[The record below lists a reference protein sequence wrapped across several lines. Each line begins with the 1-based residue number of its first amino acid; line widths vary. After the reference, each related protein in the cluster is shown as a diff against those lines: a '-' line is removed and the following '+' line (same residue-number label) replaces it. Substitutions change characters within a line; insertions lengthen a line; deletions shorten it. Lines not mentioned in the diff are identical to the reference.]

1 MSWMKRLELFF
12 VLLLSVSLFL
22 PFASAVDTA
31 NLTVVQITG
40 WKFFSQYPIV
50 TILTVIL
57 FLLLTFQLIHSKIVN
72 SLLTLFLG
80 ILVIYLYSIPLGEFA
95 QLSKELLQQLPVGYY
110 ASALLVFV
118 MGALTIH
125 KTFFR

>member
-1 MSWMKRLELFF
+1 MKRLELFC
-12 VLLLSVSLFL
+12 VLLFGISLFL
-22 PFASAVDTA
+22 PFSIALDLS
-31 NLTVVQITG
+31 NYSFVQING

-50 TILTVIL
+50 TILAVIL
-57 FLLLTFQLIHSKIVN
+57 FLLLTFQLIHSKIIN

-80 ILVIYLYSIPLGEFA
+80 ILVIYLYSIPLGEIA

-118 MGALTIH
+118 MGSLTIH
-125 KTFFR
+125 KTFFH

>member
-1 MSWMKRLELFF
+1 MKRLELFC
-12 VLLLSVSLFL
+12 VLLFGISLFL
-22 PFASAVDTA
+22 PFSSALDLS
-31 NLTVVQITG
+31 NYSFVQING

-50 TILTVIL
+50 TILAVIL
-57 FLLLTFQLIHSKIVN
+57 FLLLTFQLIHSKIIN

-80 ILVIYLYSIPLGEFA
+80 ILVIYLYSIPLGEIA

-118 MGALTIH
+118 MGSLTIH
-125 KTFFR
+125 KTFFH

>member
-1 MSWMKRLELFF
+1 MKRLELFC
-12 VLLLSVSLFL
+12 VLLFGISLFL
-22 PFASAVDTA
+22 PFSSALDLV
-31 NLTVVQITG
+31 NYSFVQING

-50 TILTVIL
+50 TILAVIL
-57 FLLLTFQLIHSKIVN
+57 FLLLTFQLIHSKIIN

-80 ILVIYLYSIPLGEFA
+80 ILVIYLYSIPLGEIA
-95 QLSKELLQQLPVGYY
+95 QLSKELLQQFPVGYY

-118 MGALTIH
+118 MGSLTIH

>member
-1 MSWMKRLELFF
+1 MSWMKRLELFC
-12 VLLLSVSLFL
+12 VLLFGISLFL
-22 PFASAVDTA
+22 PFSSALDLV
-31 NLTVVQITG
+31 NYSFVQING

-50 TILTVIL
+50 TILSIIL
-57 FLLLTFQLIHSKIVN
+57 FLLLTFQLIHSKIIN

-80 ILVIYLYSIPLGEFA
+80 ILVIYLYSIPLGEIA

-118 MGALTIH
+118 MGSLTIH

>member
-1 MSWMKRLELFF
+1 MKRLELFC
-12 VLLLSVSLFL
+12 VLLFGISLFL
-22 PFASAVDTA
+22 PFSSALDLV
-31 NLTVVQITG
+31 NYSFVQING

-50 TILTVIL
+50 TILAVIL
-57 FLLLTFQLIHSKIVN
+57 FLLLTFQLIHSKIIN

-80 ILVIYLYSIPLGEFA
+80 ILVVYLYSIPLGEIA
-95 QLSKELLQQLPVGYY
+95 QLLKELFQQLPVGYY

-118 MGALTIH
+118 MGSLTIH

>member
-1 MSWMKRLELFF
+1 MKRLELFC
-12 VLLLSVSLFL
+12 VLLFGISLFL
-22 PFASAVDTA
+22 PFSSALDLV
-31 NLTVVQITG
+31 NYSFVQING

-50 TILTVIL
+50 TILAVIL
-57 FLLLTFQLIHSKIVN
+57 FLLLTFQLIHSKIIN
-72 SLLTLFLG
+72 SFLTLFLG
-80 ILVIYLYSIPLGEFA
+80 ILVIYLYSIPLGEIA
-95 QLSKELLQQLPVGYY
+95 QLSKELLQQFPVGYY

>member
-1 MSWMKRLELFF
+1 MKRLELFC
-12 VLLLSVSLFL
+12 VLLFGISLFL
-22 PFASAVDTA
+22 PFSSALD
-31 NLTVVQITG
+31 LTNYSIVQING
-40 WKFFSQYPIV
+40 WKFFSQYSIV
-50 TILTVIL
+50 TILAVIL
-57 FLLLTFQLIHSKIVN
+57 FLILTFQLIHSKIVN
-72 SLLTLFLG
+72 SLLTLILG
-80 ILVIYLYSIPLGEFA
+80 ILVIYLYSIPLGEIA

>member
-1 MSWMKRLELFF
+1 MKRLELFC
-12 VLLLSVSLFL
+12 VLLFGISLFL
-22 PFASAVDTA
+22 PFSSALDLV
-31 NLTVVQITG
+31 NYSFVQING

-50 TILTVIL
+50 TILAVIL
-57 FLLLTFQLIHSKIVN
+57 FLLLTFQFIHSKIIN

-80 ILVIYLYSIPLGEFA
+80 ILIIYLYSIPLGEIA

-118 MGALTIH
+118 MGSLTIH

>member
-1 MSWMKRLELFF
+1 MSWMKRLELFC
-12 VLLLSVSLFL
+12 VLLFGISLFL
-22 PFASAVDTA
+22 PFSNALDLA
-31 NLTVVQITG
+31 NYSFVQING

-50 TILTVIL
+50 IILAVIL
-57 FLLLTFQLIHSKIVN
+57 FLLLTFQLIHSKIIN

-80 ILVIYLYSIPLGEFA
+80 ILVVYLYSIPLGEIA
-95 QLSKELLQQLPVGYY
+95 QLSKELLQQFPVGYY

-118 MGALTIH
+118 MGSLTIH

>member
-1 MSWMKRLELFF
+1 MSWMKRLELFC
-12 VLLLSVSLFL
+12 VLLFGISLFL
-22 PFASAVDTA
+22 PFSSALDLA
-31 NLTVVQITG
+31 NYSFVQING

-57 FLLLTFQLIHSKIVN
+57 FLLLTFQLIHSKIIN

-80 ILVIYLYSIPLGEFA
+80 ILVIYLYSIPLGEIA

-118 MGALTIH
+118 MGSLTIH

>member
-1 MSWMKRLELFF
+1 MKRLELFC
-12 VLLLSVSLFL
+12 VLLFGISLFL
-22 PFASAVDTA
+22 PFSSALD
-31 NLTVVQITG
+31 LTNYSIVQING
-40 WKFFSQYPIV
+40 WKFFSQYLFV
-50 TILTVIL
+50 TILAVIL

>member
-1 MSWMKRLELFF
+1 MKRLELFC
-12 VLLLSVSLFL
+12 VLLFGISLFL
-22 PFASAVDTA
+22 PFSSALDLA
-31 NLTVVQITG
+31 NFLIVQING

-50 TILTVIL
+50 TILAVIL
-57 FLLLTFQLIHSKIVN
+57 FLLLTFQLIHSKIIN

-80 ILVIYLYSIPLGEFA
+80 ILVIYLYSIPLGEIA

-118 MGALTIH
+118 MGSLTIH

>member
-1 MSWMKRLELFF
+1 MKRLELFC
-12 VLLLSVSLFL
+12 VLLFGISLFL
-22 PFASAVDTA
+22 PFSSALDLV
-31 NLTVVQITG
+31 NYSFVQING

-50 TILTVIL
+50 TILSIIL
-57 FLLLTFQLIHSKIVN
+57 FLLLTFQLIHSKIIN

-80 ILVIYLYSIPLGEFA
+80 ILVIYLYSIPLGEIA

-118 MGALTIH
+118 MGSLTIH

>member
-1 MSWMKRLELFF
+1 MKRLELFC
-12 VLLLSVSLFL
+12 VLLFGISLFL
-22 PFASAVDTA
+22 PFSSALDLV
-31 NLTVVQITG
+31 NYSFVQING

-50 TILTVIL
+50 TILAVIL

-80 ILVIYLYSIPLGEFA
+80 ILVIYLYSIPLGEIA

-118 MGALTIH
+118 MGSLTIH

>member
-1 MSWMKRLELFF
+1 MKRLELFC
-12 VLLLSVSLFL
+12 VLLFGISLFL
-22 PFASAVDTA
+22 PFSSALDLV
-31 NLTVVQITG
+31 NYSFVQING

-50 TILTVIL
+50 TILSVIL
-57 FLLLTFQLIHSKIVN
+57 FLLLTFQLIHSKIIN

-80 ILVIYLYSIPLGEFA
+80 ILIIYLYSIPLGEIA

-118 MGALTIH
+118 MGALTIY

>member
-1 MSWMKRLELFF
+1 MKRLELFC
-12 VLLLSVSLFL
+12 VLLFGISLFL
-22 PFASAVDTA
+22 PFSNALDLVNYSF
-31 NLTVVQITG
+31 VQING

-50 TILTVIL
+50 TILSVIL
-57 FLLLTFQLIHSKIVN
+57 FLLLTFQLIHSKIIN

-80 ILVIYLYSIPLGEFA
+80 ILVIYLYTIPLGEIA
-95 QLSKELLQQLPVGYY
+95 QLSKELLQQFPVGYY

-118 MGALTIH
+118 MGSLTIH

>member
-1 MSWMKRLELFF
+1 MSWMKRLELFC
-12 VLLLSVSLFL
+12 VLLFGISLFL
-22 PFASAVDTA
+22 PFSNALDLA
-31 NLTVVQITG
+31 NYSFVQING

-50 TILTVIL
+50 TILAVIL
-57 FLLLTFQLIHSKIVN
+57 FLLLTFQLIHSKIIN

-80 ILVIYLYSIPLGEFA
+80 ILVVYLYSIPLGEIA
-95 QLSKELLQQLPVGYY
+95 QLSKELLQQFPVGYY

-118 MGALTIH
+118 MGSLTIH

>member
-1 MSWMKRLELFF
+1 MSWMKRLELFC
-12 VLLLSVSLFL
+12 VLLFGISLFL
-22 PFASAVDTA
+22 PFSSALDLA
-31 NLTVVQITG
+31 NYSIVQING

-50 TILTVIL
+50 TILAIIL
-57 FLLLTFQLIHSKIVN
+57 FLLLTFQLIHSKIIN
-72 SLLTLFLG
+72 SLFTLFLG
-80 ILVIYLYSIPLGEFA
+80 ILVIYLYSIPLGEIA

-118 MGALTIH
+118 MGSLTIH

>member
-1 MSWMKRLELFF
+1 MKRLELFF

-57 FLLLTFQLIHSKIVN
+57 FLLLTFQLIHSKIIN

-80 ILVIYLYSIPLGEFA
+80 ILVIYLYSIPLGEIA

-118 MGALTIH
+118 MGSLTIH

>member
-1 MSWMKRLELFF
+1 MKRLELFF

-22 PFASAVDTA
+22 PFASALDTA

>member
-1 MSWMKRLELFF
+1 MKRLELFC
-12 VLLLSVSLFL
+12 VLLFGISLFL
-22 PFASAVDTA
+22 PFSSALDLV
-31 NLTVVQITG
+31 NYSFVQING

-50 TILTVIL
+50 TILAVIL
-57 FLLLTFQLIHSKIVN
+57 FLLLTFQLIHSKIIN

-80 ILVIYLYSIPLGEFA
+80 ILVVYLYSIPLGEIA

-118 MGALTIH
+118 MGSLTIH

>member
-1 MSWMKRLELFF
+1 MKRLELFC
-12 VLLLSVSLFL
+12 VLLFGISLFL
-22 PFASAVDTA
+22 PFSSALDLA
-31 NLTVVQITG
+31 NYSVVQING
-40 WKFFSQYPIV
+40 WKFFGQYPIV
-50 TILTVIL
+50 TILAVIL
-57 FLLLTFQLIHSKIVN
+57 FLLLTFQLIHSKIIN

-80 ILVIYLYSIPLGEFA
+80 ILVIYLYSIPLGEIA

-118 MGALTIH
+118 MGSLTIH

>member
-1 MSWMKRLELFF
+1 MKRLELFF

-57 FLLLTFQLIHSKIVN
+57 FLLLTFQLIHSKIIN

>member
-1 MSWMKRLELFF
+1 MKRLELFF

-57 FLLLTFQLIHSKIVN
+57 FLLLTLQLIHSKIVN
-72 SLLTLFLG
+72 SSLTLFLG
-80 ILVIYLYSIPLGEFA
+80 ILVIYLYSIPLGEIA

-110 ASALLVFV
+110 VSALLVFV

>member
-1 MSWMKRLELFF
+1 MKRLELFC
-12 VLLLSVSLFL
+12 VLLFGISLFL
-22 PFASAVDTA
+22 PFSSALDLV
-31 NLTVVQITG
+31 NYSFVQING

-50 TILTVIL
+50 TILAVIL
-57 FLLLTFQLIHSKIVN
+57 FLLLTFQLIHSKIIN
-72 SLLTLFLG
+72 SFLTLFLG
-80 ILVIYLYSIPLGEFA
+80 ILVIYLYSIPLGEIA

-118 MGALTIH
+118 MGSLTIH

>member
-1 MSWMKRLELFF
+1 MKRLELFC
-12 VLLLSVSLFL
+12 VLLFGISLFL
-22 PFASAVDTA
+22 PFSSALDLE
-31 NLTVVQITG
+31 NFSIVQING
-40 WKFFSQYPIV
+40 WEFFSQYPIV
-50 TILTVIL
+50 TILAVIL
-57 FLLLTFQLIHSKIVN
+57 FLFLTFQLIHSKIIN

-80 ILVIYLYSIPLGEFA
+80 MLVIYLYSIPLGEIA

-118 MGALTIH
+118 MGSLTIH

>member
-1 MSWMKRLELFF
+1 MSWMKRLELFC

>member
-1 MSWMKRLELFF
+1 MKRLELFC
-12 VLLLSVSLFL
+12 VLLFGISLFL
-22 PFASAVDTA
+22 PFSSALDLV
-31 NLTVVQITG
+31 NYSFVQING

-50 TILTVIL
+50 TILAVIL
-57 FLLLTFQLIHSKIVN
+57 FLLLTFQLIHSKIIN

-80 ILVIYLYSIPLGEFA
+80 ILIIYLYSIPLGEIA

>member
-1 MSWMKRLELFF
+1 MKRLELFC
-12 VLLLSVSLFL
+12 VLLFGISLFL
-22 PFASAVDTA
+22 PFSSALDLV
-31 NLTVVQITG
+31 NYSFVQING

-50 TILTVIL
+50 TILAVIL
-57 FLLLTFQLIHSKIVN
+57 FLLLTFQLIHSKIIN

-80 ILVIYLYSIPLGEFA
+80 ILIIYLYSIPLGEIA

-118 MGALTIH
+118 MGSLTIH

>member
-50 TILTVIL
+50 TILAVIL
-57 FLLLTFQLIHSKIVN
+57 FLLLTFQLIHSKIIN
-72 SLLTLFLG
+72 SLLTLLLG
-80 ILVIYLYSIPLGEFA
+80 ILVIYLYSIPLGEIA

-118 MGALTIH
+118 MGSLTIH

>member
-1 MSWMKRLELFF
+1 MSWMKRLELFC

-50 TILTVIL
+50 TILAVIL

>member
-1 MSWMKRLELFF
+1 MKRLELFC
-12 VLLLSVSLFL
+12 VLLFGISVFL
-22 PFASAVDTA
+22 PFSSALDLV
-31 NLTVVQITG
+31 NYSFVQING

-50 TILTVIL
+50 TILAVIL
-57 FLLLTFQLIHSKIVN
+57 FLLLTFQLIHSKIIN

-80 ILVIYLYSIPLGEFA
+80 ILIIYLYSIPLGEIA

-118 MGALTIH
+118 MGSLTIH

>member
-1 MSWMKRLELFF
+1 MSWMKRLELFC
-12 VLLLSVSLFL
+12 VLLFGISLFL
-22 PFASAVDTA
+22 PFSIALDLS
-31 NLTVVQITG
+31 NYSFVQING

-50 TILTVIL
+50 TILAVIL
-57 FLLLTFQLIHSKIVN
+57 FLLLTFQLIHSKIIN

-80 ILVIYLYSIPLGEFA
+80 ILVIYLYSIPLGEIA

-118 MGALTIH
+118 MGSLTIH
-125 KTFFR
+125 KTFFH